1 MLTKCRLKVEKNKQV
16 DKLNEK
22 NNKKIFKD
30 KKERYLKNSFILN

>member
-30 KKERYLKNSFILN
+30 KNERYLKNSFILN